1 MKKLYINCI
10 SGVSG
15 DMMLGAFLDLC
26 VPLTYLK
33 ERLSLLHLDE
43 FTLKAERISVSGREA
58 VNADVVLKNPGD
70 LTKNPYGG
78 RYRNYRDVKALIGG
92 SGLNDREKNL
102 SLKIFGIKA
111 EAEARVHGVDID
123 EVQFHEAGAVDS
135 VVDIVGAAV
144 CFGYVN
150 ADKVISRHV
159 PTGYGTVKCACGT
172 LPVPAPAVRQIL
184 DDTGI
189 PSYTSDVK
197 KELLTPTGASIIAA
211 VTDEFACRDIENG
224 VIERGRGAGK
234 RDTGLPPLEL
244 ILYEEE

>member
-1 MKKLYINCI
+1 
-10 SGVSG
+10 
-15 DMMLGAFLDLC
+15 MLGAFLDLC
-26 VPLTYLK
+26 VPLTYLR

-43 FTLKAERISVSGREA
+43 YTLTAERISVSGREA
-58 VNADVVLKNPGD
+58 VSADVVLRNPVD
-70 LTKNPYGG
+70 VQRNPYGG
-78 RYRNYRDVKALIGG
+78 RYRNYRDIKALIGC

-189 PSYTSDVK
+189 PFYTSDVK
-197 KELLTPTGASIIAA
+197 AELLTPTGASIVAA
-211 VTDEFACRDIENG
+211 VADEFECREVEDGI
-224 VIERGRGAGK
+224 IERGRGAGK

>member
-26 VPLTYLK
+26 VPLTYLR

-43 FTLKAERISVSGREA
+43 YTLTAERISVSGREA
-58 VNADVVLKNPGD
+58 VSADVVLRNPVD
-70 LTKNPYGG
+70 VQRNPYGG
-78 RYRNYRDVKALIGG
+78 RYRNYRDIKALIGC

-189 PSYTSDVK
+189 PFYTSDVK
-197 KELLTPTGASIIAA
+197 AELLTPTGASIVAA
-211 VTDEFACRDIENG
+211 VADEFECREVEDGI
-224 VIERGRGAGK
+224 IERGRGAGK

>member
-1 MKKLYINCI
+1 
-10 SGVSG
+10 
-15 DMMLGAFLDLC
+15 MLGAFLDLC

-43 FTLKAERISVSGREA
+43 FTLTAERISVSGREA
-58 VNADVVLKNPGD
+58 VSADVVLRNPADIGRD
-70 LTKNPYGG
+70 PYGG
-78 RYRNYRDVKALIGG
+78 RYRNYRDIKALIGG
-92 SGLNDREKNL
+92 SGLNDREKDL

-111 EAEARVHGVDID
+111 EAESKVHGVDVD
-123 EVQFHEAGAVDS
+123 DVQFHEAGAVDS
-135 VVDIVGAAV
+135 IVDIVGASV

-150 ADKVISRHV
+150 ADRVVSRHV

-189 PSYTSDVK
+189 PFYTSDVK
-197 KELLTPTGASIIAA
+197 AELLTPTGASIVAA
-211 VTDEFACRDIENG
+211 VADEFECREVEDGI
-224 VIERGRGAGK
+224 IERGRGAGK